1 MCEAVFLSNRKPLS
15 SFFPQKKVSLG
26 SKGVMQVGWATA
38 KCEFNEEEGVGD
50 TKDSYSFD
58 GNRIRKW
65 NVSNMKYGVAW
76 LAGDVIGCCLD
87 LDKASFEY

>member
-1 MCEAVFLSNRKPLS
+1 
-15 SFFPQKKVSLG
+15 
-26 SKGVMQVGWATA
+26 MQVGWATA

-50 TKDSYSFD
+50 TKDSYAFD

-87 LDKASFEY
+87 LNKVGEVFASCS